1 MINRTSIGSLSPGK
15 KIIPFDLNYE
25 SYPEDG
31 SVEISRASG
40 EIDSSMIKGFSCKV
54 TSLKHCMSLIL
65 ENGVDLAVDIFM
77 PGNQIWLIVIMEHT
91 MPDFR

>member
-1 MINRTSIGSLSPGK
+1 MINRTSIKVSPGQ

-31 SVEISRASG
+31 SVEISCASG